1 VSLRLFAVAIFAINL
16 IIFITIRPIGGKIS
30 NGSKSTDLPKI
41 LFANFE
47 LIDINSNYQ
56 IETIISGSVGKVF
69 SDGRYLIKNV
79 ELKYQNSNY
88 IENLKSDLAFYNVK
102 EVEVIGHVVYSRSDN
117 VVIQTEKLSYDIEH
131 RYFYIPGR
139 FLFRQNRRV
148 VEGDT
153 LIIERDRGTINALN
167 IRAKISD
174 NLNRY

>member
-1 VSLRLFAVAIFAINL
+1 MSLRLFAVAIFAINL

-102 EVEVIGHVVYSRSDN
+102 EIEVIGHVVYSRSDN
-117 VVIQTEKLSYDIEH
+117 VVIQ
-131 RYFYIPGR
+131 
-139 FLFRQNRRV
+139 
-148 VEGDT
+148 
-153 LIIERDRGTINALN
+153 
-167 IRAKISD
+167 
-174 NLNRY
+174 